1 MTNVLGL
8 PLETARAILA
18 EEGFLVEAVEARSK
32 KGVDGD
38 SLRVVR
44 QLADTTAEKPTV
56 KLVYCEFKTNIDCD
70 SKRNN

>member
-1 MTNVLGL
+1 MLGL

-56 KLVYCEFKTNIDCD
+56 KLVYCEFKTNTDGD